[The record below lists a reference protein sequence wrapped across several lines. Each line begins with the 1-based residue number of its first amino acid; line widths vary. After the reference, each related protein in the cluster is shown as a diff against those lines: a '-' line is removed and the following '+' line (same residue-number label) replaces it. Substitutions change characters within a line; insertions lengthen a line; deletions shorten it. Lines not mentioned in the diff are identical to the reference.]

1 MRSLSVASEIFELL
15 PGVEIVV
22 VVGEGLDREGGG
34 EAARELWSEAWA
46 ETGSRASEWPNA
58 QSHPH
63 VRPWREAW
71 QRVGISAKKFPSS
84 IEALLRR
91 AMKGG
96 EPFSIHPL
104 VDLYNAVSLRH
115 VVPVGALDLESIEGA
130 LDLRLSRVGD
140 TFQALDDGEPLP
152 VAPGEISWATGTT
165 ILTRHLVW
173 RQSRQ
178 ALIQPST
185 RTFVLVSEILPALP
199 PGTALAVEESL
210 RSGLAGCFG
219 IESTA
224 HRVRRGEPWVPL

>member
-1 MRSLSVASEIFELL
+1 V
-15 PGVEIVV
+15 VV
-22 VVGEGLDREGGG
+22 VVGEGLDRQGGA
-34 EAARELWSEAWA
+34 EAARELWNRAWA
-46 ETGSRASEWPNA
+46 EIGRRAAEWPNA

-115 VVPVGALDLESIEGA
+115 VVPVGAFDLDSIEGA
-130 LDLRLSRVGD
+130 LDLRLSREGD
-140 TFQALDDGEPLP
+140 TFQALDDAEPSP
-152 VAPGEISWATGTT
+152 VAPGEISWVTGTT
-165 ILTRHLVW
+165 VLTRHLVW

-178 ALIQPST
+178 ALIQRGT
-185 RTFVLVSEILPALP
+185 HAFVLVSEILPSLP
-199 PGTALAVEESL
+199 AGTAGSVEDSL
-210 RSGLAGCFG
+210 RSGLARCFG
-219 IESTA
+219 VES
-224 HRVRRGEPWVPL
+224 RVQRLRREAPRATLPSPPSPASRFI